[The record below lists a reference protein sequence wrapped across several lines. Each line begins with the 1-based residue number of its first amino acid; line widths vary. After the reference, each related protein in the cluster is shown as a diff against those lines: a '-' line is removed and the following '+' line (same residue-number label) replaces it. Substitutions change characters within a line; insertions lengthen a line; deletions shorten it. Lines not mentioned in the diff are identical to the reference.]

1 MGETEGLVLL
11 FCIWSVLIIGEW
23 VVLAWSRKSYLRP
36 DEIPSCVFLIL
47 FMNGGRKVSRNVIS
61 MFLMRIKGRR
71 RVEFKIFLRGPR
83 DGKIFLRSSAA
94 KNRKYAIEMACE
106 DVGIVNS

>member
-61 MFLMRIKGRR
+61 MFLM
-71 RVEFKIFLRGPR
+71 
-83 DGKIFLRSSAA
+83 
-94 KNRKYAIEMACE
+94 
-106 DVGIVNS
+106 